1 MSFASATPVPRYPLT
16 LQPENP
22 EIISGEGGW
31 PDVDPKIARIVMRLN
46 GTVTLERL
54 VESIEN
60 AIQYIQSELAEW
72 KALQMGDLGP
82 KEKGLYL
89 RAVYFTAKADL
100 TERYRDFD
108 TTGDGERRV
117 EDLVDAVDDARR
129 NVRWAISDI
138 LNQPRITVE
147 AL

>member
-1 MSFASATPVPRYPLT
+1 MSFASATPVPRYPLAT
-16 LQPENP
+16 EP
-22 EIISGEGGW
+22 EITEVITGDGWW
-31 PDVDPKIARIVMRLN
+31 PDVDSRIARIVIRLN
-46 GTVTLERL
+46 GTVTLARL
-54 VESIEN
+54 VESLEN
-60 AIQYIQSELAEW
+60 AIQDIQSQLAEW
-72 KALQMGDLGP
+72 KALQTGDLGP

-138 LNQPRITVE
+138 LGRPRITVE